1 MARGGRFPT
10 ALGRLLAASRRRL
23 PDPARSLLGAAATVL
38 LFLFAVRLLGAAT
51 EAAAPLLGRLL
62 RRVVV
67 ADATALGLGWLGAY
81 ALANGSVVAAL
92 GLSLF
97 DTGLLSTAQLFLVVA
112 GSRLGAAAVVLFIG
126 ALDHLQRGTDPVR
139 ESVGLGLLA
148 FLLTHTVYLPVT
160 ALGSLALPAL
170 VRPVATGGHGW
181 ALGGWSLALLDP
193 VTEAIAAAIGPGPS
207 FALAV
212 AALFG
217 SLRLFDRVLS
227 GVDTATVRDRLSVLE
242 RPLLAFGAGLLVTGL
257 TTSIAFSLGVVVP
270 LYNRGYVRREELV
283 PYVLGANIG
292 TLFDTL
298 LVAVVLGSTVGFA
311 VVLVLLAGALL
322 ATLAVLATIEG
333 YSRIVLRSHDRLLAD
348 RRLFL
353 GFVVALV
360 VVPLALV
367 VVPLALVVVPLAL
380 A

>member
-1 MARGGRFPT
+1 MARGGRSPA
-10 ALGRLLAASRRRL
+10 ALDRLLAASRRRL

-97 DTGLLSTAQLFLVVA
+97 DAGLLSTAQLLLVVA

-126 ALDHLQRGTDPVR
+126 ALDHLQHGADPVR

-181 ALGGWSLALLDP
+181 ALDGWSLALLDP

-311 VVLVLLAGALL
+311 VVLVLLAVALL
-322 ATLAVLATIEG
+322 ATLAVLAAIGE

-367 VVPLALVVVPLAL
+367 VVPLALA
-380 A
+380 